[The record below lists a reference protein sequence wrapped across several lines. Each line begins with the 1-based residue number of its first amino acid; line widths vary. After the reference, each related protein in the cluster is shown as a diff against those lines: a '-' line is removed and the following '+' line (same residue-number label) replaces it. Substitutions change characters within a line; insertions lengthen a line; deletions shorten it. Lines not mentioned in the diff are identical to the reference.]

1 MSDEQQKVTIEAKE
15 EHKCFCQSKGFRKF
29 LVIALGTF
37 VGVYSALCL
46 FTALHRPPM
55 MPPQFGMMGGCP
67 CQHQFMKHKH
77 HHHFD
82 KASRVD
88 KGDMQRKDI
97 VQKEPAPF
105 QAERDD

>member
-1 MSDEQQKVTIEAKE
+1 MSDEQNVRIETKE

-29 LVIALGTF
+29 IVIALGTF

-55 MPPQFGMMGGCP
+55 MPPQFGMAPGCP
-67 CQHQFMKHKH
+67 CMRQMIHKH

-82 KASRVD
+82 KGGNFEKRD
-88 KGDMQRKDI
+88 NKRFE
-97 VQKEPAPF
+97 KEQNQPAPF
-105 QAERDD
+105 QAER

>member
-1 MSDEQQKVTIEAKE
+1 MSNEQNVTIEAKE

-67 CQHQFMKHKH
+67 CHQQMFNHKH

-82 KASRVD
+82 KGF
-88 KGDMQRKDI
+88 K
-97 VQKEPAPF
+97 VQKGEFQKPERGQVQPAPF
-105 QAERDD
+105 QEERDD